1 MDVEHA
7 IEGMAKCSAAIE
19 QLESSGVEDCAVS
32 AEACAKVCKQA
43 RATLDQFRN
52 DFTARV
58 NMFVSELSVFSKA
71 VIPDFEALCA
81 SLDAS
86 GDIPHHVLLY

>member
-1 MDVEHA
+1 MDVEGA
-7 IEGMAKCSAAIE
+7 IAGMAKCSAAIE
-19 QLESSGVEDCAVS
+19 NYAERGVDCALS
-32 AEACAKVCKQA
+32 AAACAEVCKQA
-43 RATLDQFRN
+43 RQTLDKFRD

-58 NMFVSELSVFSKA
+58 DMFVTELSVFSKA